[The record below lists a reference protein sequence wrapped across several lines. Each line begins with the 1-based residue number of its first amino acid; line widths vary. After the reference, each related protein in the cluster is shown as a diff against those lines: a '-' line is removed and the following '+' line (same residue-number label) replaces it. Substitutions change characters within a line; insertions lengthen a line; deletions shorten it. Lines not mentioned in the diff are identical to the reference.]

1 MERYVEFVFNNRKK
15 LLILLV
21 IINITA
27 LIGLFQIRLNVDM
40 KAFLPSSSE
49 YLDSYSII
57 EKKYDLS
64 DQLMVM
70 LETDK
75 NPLEDLELYRKL
87 WSLQRELEN
96 IEGINFISSLFPQSF
111 PGYNIKSPE
120 DINENFLNKISQI
133 SMFKDKFFKEK
144 DGKYYTLLT
153 IPLKTDDFKVIDI
166 IEEVLKDVTHYNGGT
181 LYFTKKLFDYLLS
194 IVIFLPPF
202 AFLTMLLIFSLQLG
216 SKKLALFSVI
226 PAGLGALWTLGLMGW
241 SGREL
246 SLASVLVPIFTII
259 MGSADGMHF
268 LTHYVEY
275 IERGL
280 DKKSAT
286 VETLKS
292 TGIAMIM
299 TTVTTII
306 GFISMV
312 FINSN
317 MMREMGLWTSF
328 GIGFAGIA
336 TLYILP
342 VIIAGN
348 IELKRKKAHMF
359 DASFLKRF
367 WNKKGV
373 FTYIV
378 LILIFALL
386 IPTITV
392 KFDQISMFKKYTKV
406 RKDYEKLT
414 SVFDF
419 NIPIMVDFQT
429 TKDPLDKTYLDEM
442 KILENELE
450 DSISMFN
457 YPQQFLDVM
466 GREFFNFKSYPN
478 SIQVLIIKN
487 AVKNNPSIPLFDLI
501 EGKSY
506 LGIITTKDNNQ
517 GTLEKIQ
524 KVVSNLKNDDVFTD
538 IKVSG
543 MPYVFN
549 EMNTTVLNSQ
559 IKSIIISLILV
570 FISIFVMIR
579 SLKISFYGILP
590 LLGALIAEF
599 GVMALFKIPLNIQS
613 ALMANITIGVGVD
626 YAIHMI
632 GTYRYYKTRS
642 ENPIE
647 ETFNVVQKPILA
659 NAIGLA
665 LGLSILNFSP
675 FTFHSYLSIIMWVGM
690 ISASMF
696 TLMLLP
702 NFFKEKRGS

>member
-1 MERYVEFVFNNRKK
+1 MERYVEFIFNNRKK

-21 IINITA
+21 VINIIA
-27 LIGLFQIRLNVDM
+27 LIGLIQIRINVDM
-40 KAFLPSSSE
+40 KAFLPSSSK

-57 EKKYDLS
+57 EEKYNLS
-64 DQLMVM
+64 DQLIVM
-70 LETDK
+70 IETDK
-75 NPLEDLELYRKL
+75 NPLEDLELYKKL

-111 PGYNIKSPE
+111 PGYNIKNPE

-133 SMFKDKFFKEK
+133 SMFKDKFFKEQ
-144 DGKYYTLLT
+144 DGKFYSLLT
-153 IPLKTDDFKVIDI
+153 IPLKSEDFKVVDQ
-166 IEEVLKDVTHYNGGT
+166 IEEKLKEVTHYGGGT
-181 LYFTKKLFDYLLS
+181 LFFTKKLFDYLLS

-202 AFLTMLLIFSLQLG
+202 AFITMLIIFSLQLG
-216 SKKLALFSVI
+216 SKKLALFSII

-246 SLASVLVPIFTII
+246 SMASVLVPIFTII

-268 LTHYVEY
+268 LTHYIEY
-275 IERGL
+275 IERGF
-280 DKKSAT
+280 DKKNAV

-299 TTVTTII
+299 TTITTII
-306 GFISMV
+306 GFISMML
-312 FINSN
+312 INSN
-317 MMREMGLWTSF
+317 MMKEMGIWTSF

-336 TLYILP
+336 TLYVLP

-348 IELKRKKAHMF
+348 VELKRKRAHMF
-359 DASFLKRF
+359 DVSFVKRF

-373 FTYIV
+373 YTYIV
-378 LILIFALL
+378 LLLIFALL
-386 IPTITV
+386 IPTITI
-392 KFDQISMFKKYTKV
+392 KFDQISMFKKYTKI

-414 SVFDF
+414 SVFEF
-419 NIPIMVDFQT
+419 NIPVMVDFQT
-429 TKDPLDKTYLDEM
+429 TKDPLDKKYLDEM
-442 KILENELE
+442 KKLENTLSNE
-450 DSISMFN
+450 ISMFN

-466 GREFFNFKSYPN
+466 GKEFFNFKSYPN
-478 SIQVLIIKN
+478 PIQVLIIKN
-487 AVKNNPSIPLFDLI
+487 AIKNNPSIPLFDLI
-501 EGKSY
+501 NGKSF
-506 LGIITTKDNNQ
+506 LGIITTKNNSQ
-517 GTLEKIQ
+517 KTLEKVQ
-524 KVVSNLKNDDVFTD
+524 KAVEDLKNDEIFND
-538 IKVSG
+538 IRISG

-559 IKSIIISLILV
+559 LKSIIISLILV
-570 FISIFVMIR
+570 FISIFIMIR
-579 SLKISFYGILP
+579 NIKISFYGILP
-590 LLGALIAEF
+590 LLGALIVEF
-599 GVMALFKIPLNIQS
+599 GTMALLKIPLNIQS

-642 ENPIE
+642 KNPIE

-675 FTFHSYLSIIMWVGM
+675 FTFHTNLSIIMWAGM

-702 NFFKEKRGS
+702 NFLKYEK

>member
-1 MERYVEFVFNNRKK
+1 MERYVEIIFKNRKK
-15 LLILLV
+15 LLILLAL
-21 IINITA
+21 INITA
-27 LIGLFQIRLNVDM
+27 LIGLFQIRLNVDL
-40 KAFLPSSSE
+40 KTFLPADSE

-64 DQLMVM
+64 DQLIVM
-70 LETDK
+70 LETEN

-87 WSLQRELEN
+87 WSLQRDLES
-96 IEGINFISSLFPQSF
+96 IEGINFISSLYPQSF
-111 PGYNIKSPE
+111 PGYNIKNPE

-133 SMFKDKFFKEK
+133 SLFKDKFFKEK
-144 DGKYYTLLT
+144 DGKYYSLLT
-153 IPLKTDDFKVIDI
+153 IPLKSEDFKVVDQ
-166 IEEVLKDVTHYNGGT
+166 IEEKLMAVTHYSGGT
-181 LYFTKKLFDYLLS
+181 LFFTKKLFDYLLS

-202 AFLTMLLIFSLQLG
+202 AFLTMLIIFSLQLG

-246 SLASVLVPIFTII
+246 SIASVLVPIFTII

-268 LTHYVEY
+268 LTHYIEY
-275 IERGL
+275 IEKGL
-280 DKKSAT
+280 DRKKAV

-299 TTVTTII
+299 TTITTII
-306 GFISMV
+306 GFISMI

-317 MMREMGLWTSF
+317 MMREMGIWTSF

-336 TLYILP
+336 TLYVLP

-348 IELKRKKAHMF
+348 VKLERKRAHMF
-359 DASFLKRF
+359 DASFVKSL

-373 FTYIV
+373 FTYIII
-378 LILIFALL
+378 ILIFALL
-386 IPTITV
+386 IPSITI
-392 KFDQISMFKKYTKV
+392 KFDQISMFKNYTKV

-414 SVFDF
+414 TIFDF

-429 TKDPLDKTYLDEM
+429 IKDPLDKVYLEEM
-442 KILENELE
+442 KKLEKELNV
-450 DSISMFN
+450 SMFN
-457 YPQQFLDVM
+457 YPQLFLEIM
-466 GREFFNFKSYPN
+466 GKEFFNFKAYPN

-487 AVKNNPSIPLFDLI
+487 AIKNNPSVPLFDLVK
-501 EGKSY
+501 GKSF
-506 LGIITTKDNNQ
+506 LGIITTNSQN
-517 GTLEKIQ
+517 TLEEVQ
-524 KVVSNLKNDDVFTD
+524 KKVDNLKNTGLFTD

-559 IKSIIISLILV
+559 LKSIIISLILV
-570 FISIFVMIR
+570 FISIFIMIR
-579 SLKISFYGILP
+579 NIKISFYGILP
-590 LLGALIAEF
+590 LFGALIVEF
-599 GVMALFKIPLNIQS
+599 GAMTLFKIPLNIQS

-632 GTYRYYKTRS
+632 GTYKYYKTRS

-665 LGLSILNFSP
+665 LGLSVLNFSP
-675 FTFHSYLSIIMWVGM
+675 FTFHTNLSIIMWVGM

-696 TLMLLP
+696 TLILLP
-702 NFFKEKRGS
+702 NFLKNEK